1 MCIWK
6 ERLPPSL
13 MSLMSWPPSEG
24 TLQPFP
30 PLRPMTS
37 SPLLGTP
44 PLCGSAVLSRNL
56 GMGVA
61 AVGFGHIWGR
71 VSCLSWASRPL
82 QGGGPRGHWRL
93 QVGGSDEAGLLA
105 GAAFLASHTRSPAW
119 VCALHVQNCDMPR
132 DDSQAGPV
140 WKLALVGVLR
150 VACGSVET

>member
-6 ERLPPSL
+6 ERPPTFL
-13 MSLMSWPPSEG
+13 DFPSWPPSEG

-37 SPLLGTP
+37 SPLLETP
-44 PLCGSAVLSRNL
+44 PLCGFAVPSRHP

-61 AVGFGHIWGR
+61 AVGFGHVWGR
-71 VSCLSWASRPL
+71 VSCFSWASRLL

-119 VCALHVQNCDMPR
+119 VRVLHVQSCDMPG
-132 DDSQAGPV
+132 DDPQAGPV
-140 WKLALVGVLR
+140 WKLVLVGVLR
-150 VACGSVET
+150 VARGSVEN